1 MCWYSFFFYNL
12 ADKYFCKYIKLYNM
26 KVTVVGAGN
35 VGATCADVIAQ
46 KELVNELV
54 LLDIKENFAEGKAL
68 DIWQTA
74 PVNLYDTRITGSTN
88 DYSKTAN
95 SDVVVITSG
104 LPRKP
109 GMSRDDLIST
119 NAGIV
124 KHVTENILKYSP
136 NAIIIIVSNPLD
148 VMTYCAY
155 LTAKIDPKR
164 VFGMAGIL
172 DTARYRAFLA
182 EELNCSPKDI
192 QAVLMGGH
200 GDTMVPLPRYT
211 TVAGIPVTEL
221 IAKEKLEEIIE
232 RTKKGGGEIVN
243 LLGTSAWYAPGAS
256 AAQMVEAIVRD
267 QKRIFPVCAWLQG
280 EYGLKDIYLGVPVKL
295 GKNGIEQIIELK
307 LNDEEKKL
315 LNDSAKSVKEVMSVL
330 DTMNSSIAK

>member
-1 MCWYSFFFYNL
+1 
-12 ADKYFCKYIKLYNM
+12 M

-35 VGATCADVIAQ
+35 VGATCANVLATR
-46 KELVNELV
+46 EVANEVV
-54 LLDIKENFAEGKAL
+54 LLDIKEGFAEGKAL
-68 DIWQTA
+68 DIWETA
-74 PVNLYDTRITGSTN
+74 PINLYDTRTVGSTN
-88 DYSKTAN
+88 DYSKTAG

-109 GMSRDDLIST
+109 GMSRDDLIAT

-124 KHVTENILKYSP
+124 KTVTENVMKHSPDAILV
-136 NAIIIIVSNPLD
+136 IVSNPLD
-148 VMTYCAY
+148 VMTYCSY
-155 LTAKIDPKR
+155 LTAKVDSKR

-182 EELNCSPKDI
+182 EELNVSPKDI

-211 TVAGIPVTEL
+211 TVGGIPVTEL
-221 IAKEKLEEIIE
+221 IDAEKLDAIVE

-243 LLGTSAWYAPGAS
+243 LLGTSAWYAPGAA

-267 QKRIFPVCAWLQG
+267 QRRVFPCCAWLTG
-280 EYGLKDIYLGVPVKL
+280 EYGVNDLYLGVPVIL
-295 GKNGIEQIIELK
+295 GKNGIERIIELD
-307 LNDEEKKL
+307 LNDDEKAL
-315 LNDSAKSVKEVMSVL
+315 LRESEAAVRDVKNVL
-330 DTMNSSIAK
+330 DGLSL

>member
-1 MCWYSFFFYNL
+1 M
-12 ADKYFCKYIKLYNM
+12 KL
-26 KVTVVGAGN
+26 TVVGAGN
-35 VGATCADVIAQ
+35 VGATCANVLATR
-46 KELVNELV
+46 EVANEVV
-54 LLDIKENFAEGKAL
+54 LLDIKEGFAEGKAL
-68 DIWQTA
+68 DIWETA
-74 PVNLYDTRITGSTN
+74 PINLYDTRTVGSTN
-88 DYSKTAN
+88 DYSKTAG

-109 GMSRDDLIST
+109 GMSRDDLIAT

-124 KHVTENILKYSP
+124 KTVTENVMKHSPDAILV
-136 NAIIIIVSNPLD
+136 IVSNPLD

-155 LTAKIDPKR
+155 LTAKVDSKR

-182 EELNCSPKDI
+182 EELNVSPKDI

-211 TVAGIPVTEL
+211 TVGGIPVTEL
-221 IAKEKLEEIIE
+221 IDEDKLNAIVE

-243 LLGTSAWYAPGAS
+243 LLGTSAWYAPGAA

-267 QKRIFPVCAWLQG
+267 QRRVFPCCAWLTG
-280 EYGLKDIYLGVPVKL
+280 EYGVNDLYLGVPVIL
-295 GKNGIEQIIELK
+295 GKNGIERIIELD
-307 LNDEEKKL
+307 LNDGEKAL
-315 LNDSAKSVKEVMSVL
+315 LATSESAVRDVKHVL
-330 DTMNSSIAK
+330 DGLSL

>member
-1 MCWYSFFFYNL
+1 
-12 ADKYFCKYIKLYNM
+12 M
-26 KVTVVGAGN
+26 KITVVGAGN
-35 VGATCADVIAQ
+35 VGATCANVLATR
-46 KELVNELV
+46 EVANEIV
-54 LLDIKENFAEGKAL
+54 LLDIKDGFAEGKAL
-68 DIWQTA
+68 DIWQTS
-74 PVNLYDTRITGSTN
+74 PINLYDSRTTGSTN
-88 DYSKTAN
+88 DYSKTKN

-109 GMSRDDLIST
+109 GMSRDDLIAT

-124 KHVTENILKYSP
+124 KNVTENVIKHSP
-136 NAIIIIVSNPLD
+136 NAIILIVSNPLD

-155 LTAKIDPKR
+155 LSANVDSSK
-164 VFGMAGIL
+164 VFGMAGVL

-182 EELNCSPKDI
+182 EELNVSPKDI

-221 IAKEKLEEIIE
+221 IDAEKLNEIIE
-232 RTKKGGGEIVN
+232 RTKFGGGEIVK
-243 LLGTSAWYAPGAS
+243 LLGTSAWYAPGAA

-280 EYGLKDIYLGVPVKL
+280 EYGLKDIYLGVPVVL
-295 GKNGIEQIIELK
+295 GKNGIEKIIELQ
-307 LNDEEKKL
+307 LNEEEKSL
-315 LNDSAKSVKEVMSVL
+315 LMESAEAVKSVMKVL
-330 DTMNSSIAK
+330 DTMNATA

>member
-1 MCWYSFFFYNL
+1 
-12 ADKYFCKYIKLYNM
+12 M

-35 VGATCADVIAQ
+35 VGATCADVLAQREIA
-46 KELVNELV
+46 NEIV
-54 LLDIKENFAEGKAL
+54 LLDIKEGFAEGKAL

-74 PVNLYDTRITGSTN
+74 PINLYDSRTTGSTN

-109 GMSRDDLIST
+109 GMSRDDLIAT

-124 KHVTENILKYSP
+124 KTVTENIVKHSP
-136 NAIIIIVSNPLD
+136 NAIIVIVSNPLD

-155 LTAKIDPKR
+155 LTAKIDPNK
-164 VFGMAGIL
+164 VFGMAGVL

-182 EELNCSPKDI
+182 TELNVSPKDI

-211 TVAGIPVTEL
+211 TVSGIPVTEL
-221 IAKEKLEEIIE
+221 ISKEKLDEIIE
-232 RTKKGGGEIVN
+232 RTKFGGGEIVK
-243 LLGTSAWYAPGAS
+243 LLGTSAWYAPGAA
-256 AAQMVEAIVRD
+256 AAQMVEAIIRD

-280 EYGLKDIYLGVPVKL
+280 EYGMKDIYLGVPVVL
-295 GKNGIEQIIELK
+295 GKNGIERIIELD
-307 LNDEEKKL
+307 LNAEEKAL
-315 LNDSAKSVKEVMSVL
+315 LEESAIAVKGVMEVL
-330 DTMNSSIAK
+330 DNMNN